1 MEETRCTIVD
11 DDKAENLANKWNVSF
26 VKKFWQGKEQFYI
39 HGHFKTISET
49 KLEAINKYL
58 D

>member
-11 DDKAENLANKWNVSF
+11 DDKAEKLAEKWNVGF
-26 VKKFWQGKEQFYI
+26 VKKFWKGKEQFYV
-39 HGHFKTISET
+39 HGHFSTISET

-58 D
+58 E